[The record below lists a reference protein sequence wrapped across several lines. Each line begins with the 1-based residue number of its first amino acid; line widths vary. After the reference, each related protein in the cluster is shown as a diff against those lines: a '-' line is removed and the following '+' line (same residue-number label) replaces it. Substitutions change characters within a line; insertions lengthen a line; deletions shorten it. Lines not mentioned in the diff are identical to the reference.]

1 MEELEEYRSGK
12 KSLELS
18 CYIAGAGAFGV
29 FLRWLQ
35 LQLAFTE
42 LGLPEPSI
50 FHGLLFLFALA
61 GAGLFLYF
69 IHRYDTQRLYLP
81 DDFSSAFSCAGKL
94 YLAISILAG
103 LLFCAGAVLLFM
115 QTGTDRNSSDY
126 QLLAVL
132 AGLAGISFPLWLGS
146 ANREKAPNIW
156 FQCATA
162 FFPMLFFAAWVV
174 ICYKLNTINSVIWSY
189 ALELV
194 TAAAAMFAFFR
205 LGGYVFG
212 RPKWKHTL
220 FSCMLAAMLCIMSLA
235 DERYLGLQVIFL
247 AAAVSFL
254 LCVWIIVKNFR
265 KGEEPPKRKE
275 NTGGFESL

>member
-1 MEELEEYRSGK
+1 MDDLEEYRSGK
-12 KSLELS
+12 KSLAVC

-50 FHGLLFLFALA
+50 FHAFLILFVLA

-69 IHRYDTQRLYLP
+69 IRRYETQRLYLP
-81 DDFSSAFSCAGKL
+81 DVFSSAFSCEGKL
-94 YLAISILAG
+94 YLAIRILAG
-103 LLFCAGAVLLFM
+103 LLFCAGGILLFT

-126 QLLAVL
+126 QTLAVL
-132 AGLAGISFPLWLGS
+132 AVLAGISFPLWLGS
-146 ANREKAPNIW
+146 ANREETPNIW
-156 FQCATA
+156 FLCATA
-162 FFPMLFFAAWVV
+162 FFPMLFFSAWVV

-194 TAAAAMFAFFR
+194 TAAASMFAFFR

-212 RPKWKHTL
+212 RPKWKNTL

-235 DERYLGLQVIFL
+235 DERYLGMQVIFL

-254 LCVWIIVKNFR
+254 LCCWIMVKNLL
-265 KGEEPPKRKE
+265 KGEAPPKRKE